1 TGPADPEG
9 LDHHM
14 QIRTGLTSAMAA
26 SRLEADGP
34 NELPAARGRRLLDML
49 LRILAE
55 PMFLLLCV
63 AVVLYVVLGEL
74 REALVL
80 ATSLVAVV
88 VISASQERRAE
99 RALEALRDLSSPR
112 AAVLRD
118 GELRRVAGREVV
130 RGDTVMLAEG
140 DRVPAD
146 GVLLESIDL
155 EIDESL
161 LTGESL
167 PAAKLAAQATTGI
180 GEAPA
185 ESRVFSGCLVVRG
198 HATAEITAT
207 GAGTELGRIGHALA
221 TLKPQQTL
229 LYRETRRM
237 VLWLA
242 VLGVALCLA
251 VLFLYAALRGGW
263 VEGALAGIT
272 LAMSIL
278 PEEFAVVLT
287 VFLALGAWRL
297 SRQGVL
303 TRRMPAI
310 EALGAATV
318 LAVDKTG
325 TLTENRMIVS
335 VLDDGAVRLALDGRS
350 DALDPGMRDLLGAA
364 LAACEI
370 QAFDPMERAIAAAA
384 RQHAP
389 QHAEDLGRMALVHEY
404 ELTAELLAVTHVWK
418 DAASG
423 HLLIATKGAPEAIAG
438 LCRLE
443 AAEVSRLLER
453 VEEIARDGQ
462 RVLAVARAELPG
474 EKPPATPREM
484 HFRLLGLIG
493 LRDPVRKTVPAALAH
508 CHRAGIRVVMI
519 TGDHPGTARAV
530 AQAVGLDHSRGLLTG
545 SELASM
551 DEATLRERASA
562 VNVYARVAP
571 AEKLRLVRALR
582 AHGGVVAMTGDGVND
597 APALK
602 AADIGIAMGSR
613 GTDVAREAASLVLV
627 DDDFGGLVTAIRM
640 GRRIYENIRSAMSY
654 LLAVHIPLAGAGLL
668 PLLLGWPL
676 LLFPLH
682 VVFLEFVIDPACSLV
697 FEGEHRGEEIMRR
710 PPRAQGERL
719 FSGKM
724 LLESVALGL
733 VSLAAVALVYGIALS
748 QYSDGQARALAFIV
762 LVVNNLALILVSRSQ
777 TDSLAAV
784 LRRPNRAFWVISVL
798 AIGALIGVC
807 SLPSVS
813 AAFRF
818 EAPPISAA
826 LAAAVTGM
834 GIVAITGILRSAL
847 RAPERRR

>member
-1 TGPADPEG
+1 MKDR
-9 LDHHM
+9 
-14 QIRTGLTSAMAA
+14 IGLTSAAA
-26 SRLEADGP
+26 AERFQADGP
-34 NELPAARGRRLLDML
+34 NELPAARGRRLLDL
-49 LRILAE
+49 VLHVLAE
-55 PMFLLLCV
+55 PMFLLLCAAV
-63 AVVLYVVLGEL
+63 ALYLLLGEL
-74 REALVL
+74 REALIL
-80 ATSLVAVV
+80 ATSLLAIV

-118 GELRRVAGREVV
+118 GELRRIAGREVV
-130 RGDTVMLAEG
+130 TGDIVMLAEG

-167 PAAKLAAQATTGI
+167 AAPKQAMPLRTEVAQ
-180 GEAPA
+180 APA
-185 ESRVFSGCLVVRG
+185 EARVYSGTLVVRG

-207 GAGTELGRIGHALA
+207 GEGTELGRIGHALV
-221 TLKPQQTL
+221 TLKPQQTP

-237 VLWLA
+237 VIWFA
-242 VLGVALCLA
+242 ILGIALCVA

-263 VEGALAGIT
+263 VQGALAGIT
-272 LAMSIL
+272 LAMSVL

-297 SRQGVL
+297 SKQGVL

-325 TLTENRMIVS
+325 TLTENRMVVS
-335 VLDDGAVRLALDGRS
+335 VLDDGATRLRLDDRRPV
-350 DALDPGMRDLLGAA
+350 LDPAMRRLLGSA

-370 QAFDPMERAIAAAA
+370 QAFDPMERAIAEAA
-384 RQHAP
+384 RQHAAREA
-389 QHAEDLGRMALVHEY
+389 QALDQMTLVHEY
-404 ELTAELLAVTHVWK
+404 ELTPELFAITHVWQR
-418 DAASG
+418 DASERLMVAS
-423 HLLIATKGAPEAIAG
+423 KGAPEAIAG
-438 LCRLE
+438 LCRME
-443 AAEVSRLLER
+443 SAEVGRLLER
-453 VEEIARDGQ
+453 VQQIAQDGL
-462 RVLAVARAELPG
+462 RVLAIATTEVPGGSPPSTPQELS
-474 EKPPATPREM
+474 
-484 HFRLLGLIG
+484 FDLLGLIG
-493 LRDPVRKTVPAALAH
+493 LRDPVRKTVPAALAD

-545 SELASM
+545 PELASM
-551 DEATLRERASA
+551 DEIALNERAA
-562 VNVYARVAP
+562 VVNVYARVAP

-582 AHGGVVAMTGDGVND
+582 ADGGVVAMTGDGVND

-627 DDDFGGLVTAIRM
+627 DDDFGSLVTAIRM

-654 LLAVHIPLAGAGLL
+654 LIAVHIPLAGAGLL

-710 PPRAQGERL
+710 PPRSRDERL

-724 LLESVALGL
+724 LLESIALGL
-733 VSLAAVALVYGIALS
+733 ISMAAVALVYGFALS
-748 QYSDGQARALAFIV
+748 LFSDGQARALAFTV
-762 LVVNNLALILVSRSQ
+762 LVVNNLALILVSRSRS
-777 TDSLAAV
+777 DSLASV
-784 LRRPNRAFWVISVL
+784 LMRPNRAFWVISVL
-798 AIGALIGVC
+798 AIAALAIASELAAV
-807 SLPSVS
+807 
-813 AAFRF
+813 ADAFRF
-818 EAPPISAA
+818 EPPPVVASIAA
-826 LAAAVTGM
+826 GLIGMAA
-834 GIVAITGILRSAL
+834 VAITGILRTTL
-847 RAPERRR
+847 RARHR